1 MLSETQ
7 AIERRGW
14 IGASDLARDV
24 TGKFGG
30 TNAVTK
36 VEGEGVTVT
45 YISTGI
51 VDLTFGAAPG
61 PSGGEFL
68 GVIGFCFNA
77 TTTADVD
84 TFALQ
89 HGVYNTSTRTLRLNL
104 SEAGTLANLAAL
116 EWLDVTIAFKKA
128 TV

>member
-1 MLSETQ
+1 MSTVNPVRSATAEM
-7 AIERRGW
+7 E
-14 IGASDLARDV
+14 V
-24 TGKFGG
+24 TFVKFVGG

-51 VDLTFGAAPG
+51 VDLTFASAPG
-61 PSGGEFL
+61 AGAGEFL
-68 GVIGFCFNA
+68 GVVGHCFVA

-84 TFALQ
+84 TFTLQ

-116 EWLDVTIAFKKA
+116 EWLNVLVAFKKVTA
-128 TV
+128 

>member
-1 MLSETQ
+1 MAEISPVRSSTPEVELTF
-7 AIERRGW
+7 I
-14 IGASDLARDV
+14 
-24 TGKFGG
+24 KFVGG

-45 YISTGI
+45 YVSAGI
-51 VDLTFGAAPG
+51 VDLVFGAAPG
-61 PSGGEFL
+61 PAAGEFL
-68 GVIGFCFNA
+68 GIVGHCFVA

-84 TFALQ
+84 TFTLQ
-89 HGVYNTSTRTLRLNL
+89 HGVYNTSTRTLRFNM

-116 EWLDVTIAFKKA
+116 EWLNILVAFKKA